1 MPFPQGHALL
11 IGVGTH
17 QHCPWLDLPGTAA
30 DAEAV
35 ASVLQDEMACGY
47 PAAQVR
53 LLTHGEATRAG
64 ILAALDDL
72 AARTGT
78 GDTVLLFFCGHG
90 ALGSDDSYYLAGH
103 DVEMEANRIKASSG
117 VSEVEL
123 LRRLEAS
130 GAERV
135 LVVFNACHGG
145 TIAPPRLNTAEVA
158 ATALTTGN
166 PPEDAV
172 AALLGTGTGR
182 IVVAACR
189 RGQRSH
195 TGSGPLSIF
204 AQALV
209 AGLRGA
215 DVAATGGVITAFG
228 LYAHLYASVAAQ
240 ARTLLNEDQ
249 EPELSVLRGAG
260 SFVVVS
266 YKGAGTASSA
276 GAVER
281 TAEPLPQGTA
291 VREVDPAESARS
303 LAERIGAAGENGGD
317 QDGPD
322 LGLLDDSDFVIGN
335 IRK

>member
-1 MPFPQGHALL
+1 MSFPQGHALI

-17 QHCPWLDLPGTAA
+17 QHCPWLDLHSTAA
-30 DAEAV
+30 EAEAV
-35 ASVLQDEMACGY
+35 GKVLQNGEACGY

-53 LLTHGEATRAG
+53 LVTRAGATRAG

-72 AARTGT
+72 AGQVGA
-78 GDTVLLFFCGHG
+78 GDTVTLFFSGHG

-103 DVEMEANRIKASSG
+103 DVEMEANRIKG
-117 VSEVEL
+117 GTGISEEEL
-123 LRRLEAS
+123 LLRLRAIT
-130 GAERV
+130 AERV

-145 TIAPPRLNTAEVA
+145 TIAPARLDTAEIA

-166 PPEDAV
+166 PPDDTV

-182 IVVAACR
+182 IVIAACR
-189 RGQRSH
+189 VGQRSH
-195 TGSGPLSIF
+195 TGSGPLSLF

-209 AGLRGA
+209 DGLAGSGA
-215 DVAATGGVITAFG
+215 AATDGFINAFG
-228 LYAHLYASVAAQ
+228 LYAHLYASVAGR

-260 SFVVVS
+260 SFAVGLK
-266 YKGAGTASSA
+266 KGAGAA
-276 GAVER
+276 GHAT
-281 TAEPLPQGTA
+281 TAEPATDPLPQGTA
-291 VREVDPAESARS
+291 VREVDAAESARS
-303 LAERIGAAGENGGD
+303 LAERIGADEESGD

>member
-35 ASVLQDEMACGY
+35 AHVLQDEMACGY

-53 LLTHGEATRAG
+53 LLTHGGATRAG

-72 AARTGT
+72 AARTGA

-103 DVEMEANRIKASSG
+103 DVEMEANRIKAGTG
-117 VSEVEL
+117 VSEEEL

-130 GAERV
+130 GAEHV

-145 TIAPPRLNTAEVA
+145 TIAPTRLDATEVA

-166 PPEDAV
+166 PPEDTV

-182 IVVAACR
+182 IIVTACR

-195 TGSGPLSIF
+195 TGSGPLSLF

-215 DVAATGGVITAFG
+215 DASGNFITAFG
-228 LYAHLYASVAAQ
+228 LYAHLYASVAGQ

-249 EPELSVLRGAG
+249 EPEMSVLRGAG
-260 SFVVVS
+260 SFAVGS
-266 YKGAGTASSA
+266 YNGAGAASSA
-276 GAVER
+276 GAVEPA
-281 TAEPLPQGTA
+281 AEPLPQGTA
-291 VREVDPAESARS
+291 VHEVDPAESARS
-303 LAERIGAAGENGGD
+303 LAERIGAAGD